1 MQENTNQTFGLVT
14 IGFVILLFIIL
25 LSVISLHQQ
34 NVSNLRYKV
43 PFVPFVPTLSI
54 FFNIALMVNLQSL
67 TWLRL
72 IFWMII
78 GIIHAIIKLVFNFNT
93 F

>member
-1 MQENTNQTFGLVT
+1 MQENTNQTIGLIA
-14 IGFVILLFIIL
+14 IGFVILLFVIL
-25 LSVISLHQQ
+25 FFVISLHQQ

-54 FFNIALMVNLQSL
+54 FFNIALMVNLQTL

-72 IFWMII
+72 VFWMII
-78 GIIHAIIKLVFNFNT
+78 GIIHSINKLVFNINT